1 MDNRKLIVIPAVP
14 SSGTSALAGVLYHL
28 GVDMGSFSLEQQ
40 ENARGYEMF
49 EDKAI
54 ALFCARYEDR
64 FQPMQPHLL
73 GTKCRWRHYVNHRLI
88 ESKGPIGCKLP
99 AVLMLHDDDITTL
112 PVVYLD
118 VERPL
123 EDSLSS
129 DIRRVIQKNKYGEHD
144 TWRLMSLINAKRS
157 ADISAN
163 WQAKKDIL
171 LQIEPEL
178 RLTFDELVRHPRK
191 SVENIIVALQAA
203 DLGCEFLPTRKQR
216 EQAILFLDKDKKS
229 I

>member
-40 ENARGYEMF
+40 ENTRGYEMF
-49 EDKAI
+49 EDKGI

-99 AVLMLHDDDITTL
+99 AVLMLHDDDITS
-112 PVVYLD
+112 D
-118 VERPL
+118 V
-123 EDSLSS
+123 
-129 DIRRVIQKNKYGEHD
+129 
-144 TWRLMSLINAKRS
+144 A
-157 ADISAN
+157 
-163 WQAKKDIL
+163 
-171 LQIEPEL
+171 
-178 RLTFDELVRHPRK
+178 
-191 SVENIIVALQAA
+191 
-203 DLGCEFLPTRKQR
+203 
-216 EQAILFLDKDKKS
+216 
-229 I
+229 

>member
-1 MDNRKLIVIPAVP
+1 
-14 SSGTSALAGVLYHL
+14 
-28 GVDMGSFSLEQQ
+28 
-40 ENARGYEMF
+40 
-49 EDKAI
+49 
-54 ALFCARYEDR
+54 
-64 FQPMQPHLL
+64 
-73 GTKCRWRHYVNHRLI
+73 
-88 ESKGPIGCKLP
+88 
-99 AVLMLHDDDITTL
+99 
-112 PVVYLD
+112 
-118 VERPL
+118 
-123 EDSLSS
+123 
-129 DIRRVIQKNKYGEHD
+129 
-144 TWRLMSLINAKRS
+144 MSLINAKRS

-178 RLTFDELVRHPRK
+178 RLTFDELVKHPRK